1 MSVRKVS
8 NRGGNIIGRF
18 PSLKLKCMVSFES
31 LIERDFIYWLEFEPA
46 VTWFSEQPLTIS
58 YQHGQKRLN
67 YTPDFHIIKHDYN
80 ILVECKPQK
89 FVGTADNQRKFV
101 AGQVWCAQRGWSF
114 QVVTDVDLQRSH
126 RLENIKRLTQFAR
139 YPIDPGLKDNIM
151 AFLGC
156 CPTPVTMIEV
166 MQHISPEQPH
176 RMLIPLLKMAFDH
189 QLALDLDEAPISGQT
204 LVKLVPSLQEGES
217 R

>member
-31 LIERDFIYWLEFEPA
+31 LIERDFIYWLEFEAA
-46 VTWFSEQPLTIS
+46 VTWFREQPMTIS
-58 YQHGQKRLN
+58 YQYGQKRLN
-67 YTPDFHIIKHDYN
+67 YTPDFHIIKHDHN

-101 AGQVWCAQRGWSF
+101 AAQAWCVERGWSF

-126 RLENIKRLTQFAR
+126 RLGNIKRLTQFAR
-139 YPIDPGLKDNIM
+139 YSIAPGLKDNIV
-151 AFLGC
+151 AFLGN
-156 CPTPVTMIEV
+156 CPTAVTMIEV
-166 MQHISPEQPH
+166 MQHIAPEQPQ
-176 RMLIPLLKMAFDH
+176 RMLIPLLTMAFH
-189 QLALDLDEAPISGQT
+189 HELVLDLDEAPLSGQT
-204 LVKLVPSLQEGES
+204 LVKLVPSLQKGES
-217 R
+217 K